1 MGQDELDITVE
12 QDVLGMEI
20 WDKLFDVGEEEEL
33 WRRVADAAA
42 ANWAIMLELH
52 ESENGKFTSG

>member
-20 WDKLFDVGEEEEL
+20 WDKLFDVGEE
-33 WRRVADAAA
+33 RRIAEISFSAGAAEFSLRFLF
-42 ANWAIMLELH
+42 I
-52 ESENGKFTSG
+52 

>member
-33 WRRVADAAA
+33 
-42 ANWAIMLELH
+42 
-52 ESENGKFTSG
+52 